1 MGYGNRSFQHIN
13 ESEKRQILSLYKKM
27 DLEGIFE
34 VKNKVDNKELISD
47 FGKSLGI
54 QKKYLS
60 ALFLNLP
67 VNESIVILNNI
78 KEDSVKNLFGENR
91 VVLENYHTN
100 YNNLLTEETTDLF
113 SELNR
118 FHKFLNES
126 LSTELDRLN
135 EQLAITKWLDYAT
148 KYIVKTGVGRFMES
162 LRSALFSGVGT
173 AIQILASITG
183 PATLGIG
190 PAIVTG
196 IWCIMGLY
204 DLYQISQ
211 GVDGAWGNFIIDVIC
226 ALTAGSL
233 GGKLSKFI
241 GTAGKTLTQ
250 ALQNLMTKGLG
261 SYITPI
267 ITLIQK
273 ATTSVARWFTW
284 GGQFA
289 KKNLGINWLS
299 DKVAPAMKY
308 MDDLVVKLREK
319 IIPKDSGVK
328 TPLGAAGYITGKK
341 ITSLVPS
348 NTLRKTG
355 ALASKINP
363 DVWGKL
369 SNLSAK
375 EVGTIAG
382 QTLEKGVFKAIE
394 KEIKS
399 RFKEKPTQEV
409 LKWIDG
415 KFGTAYSDVYLA
427 YLGGTKLFKYKGGK
441 YTSAVENTA
450 NAIRGQANY
459 SASQTEKIKQ
469 AVSSVSGEK
478 PTSADIAK
486 QSTTKKP
493 VG

>member
-162 LRSALFSGVGT
+162 LRRALFSGVGT

-273 ATTSVARWFTW
+273 ATTSVA
-284 GGQFA
+284 
-289 KKNLGINWLS
+289 S
-299 DKVAPAMKY
+299 EP
-308 MDDLVVKLREK
+308 KLL
-319 IIPKDSGVK
+319 
-328 TPLGAAGYITGKK
+328 T
-341 ITSLVPS
+341 
-348 NTLRKTG
+348 
-355 ALASKINP
+355 
-363 DVWGKL
+363 
-369 SNLSAK
+369 
-375 EVGTIAG
+375 
-382 QTLEKGVFKAIE
+382 
-394 KEIKS
+394 
-399 RFKEKPTQEV
+399 
-409 LKWIDG
+409 
-415 KFGTAYSDVYLA
+415 
-427 YLGGTKLFKYKGGK
+427 
-441 YTSAVENTA
+441 TSA
-450 NAIRGQANY
+450 I
-459 SASQTEKIKQ
+459 
-469 AVSSVSGEK
+469 SGDAK
-478 PTSADIAK
+478 TIQSFLTSATLVIA
-486 QSTTKKP
+486 
-493 VG
+493 